1 MLLLRPDALAGAML
15 LRAMVPLRDAPKV
28 HLAGK
33 PLLIISGQYNP
44 IVPASNSAQLAGVLM
59 NAGATVRTRAIT
71 GPRAVAEDLVTCR
84 DWVKANLRSSP
95 RRSIIDHYATRFDLK
110 SASRF
115 WEPQY
120 YLD

>member
-33 PLLIISGQYNP
+33 PLLIISGQYDP

-59 NAGATVRTRAIT
+59 NAGATVRTRALPQ
-71 GPRAVAEDLVTCR
+71 GHELSQPDLVTCR
-84 DWVKANLRSSP
+84 DWLKANFAKLAAVVP
-95 RRSIIDHYATRFDLK
+95 
-110 SASRF
+110 
-115 WEPQY
+115 
-120 YLD
+120 